1 MTSSRQS
8 SPLPVRKPR
17 RHQSRSMSRR
27 RERSRSTGN
36 SDDHRRCCRSPS
48 PPQTSDKMRGK
59 RRRLRSHDDDC
70 WGVHPELPYIGTHSH
85 NSRCSVC
92 TEYGAHLALA
102 SAAQLCT
109 YQCACYDLVHLQDRL
124 LQRRSVE
131 DVDRMLHHAEADNED
146 LRSDNAHLQEENDKL
161 KARLASM
168 GPLQPQ
174 PATAD
179 APLQAP
185 SSFRGKARE
194 QEHPQCQ
201 SMGYLP
207 ATHHHDTQGKPP
219 THEDMCLTTSRPA
232 LHEPAHDAL
241 SSMEL
246 DGPRDVEQALWL
258 SAHWC

>member
-1 MTSSRQS
+1 MRRKRHCSCSR
-8 SPLPVRKPR
+8 
-17 RHQSRSMSRR
+17 
-27 RERSRSTGN
+27 
-36 SDDHRRCCRSPS
+36 
-48 PPQTSDKMRGK
+48 
-59 RRRLRSHDDDC
+59 DDDC
-70 WGVHPELPYIGTHSH
+70 WGVHPELPYIAHSH

-109 YQCACYDLVHLQDRL
+109 YQHARYDLVHLQDHL
-124 LQRRSVE
+124 LQCHSIK

-146 LRSDNAHLQEENDKL
+146 LQSDNARLQEENDEL
-161 KARLASM
+161 KAHLASM

-179 APLQAP
+179 APLRAP
-185 SSFRGKARE
+185 SSFRGRAWE

-201 SMGYLP
+201 SMGYPP

-219 THEDMCLTTSRPA
+219 THEDMCLMTSRPA
-232 LHEPAHDAL
+232 PHEPAHNAF

-246 DGPRDVEQALWL
+246 DGPCESCPLYEQFSNLEKTLKEIEGQLFPEFNGTERPHTVRILGEEWAEGKLKALFFRVNNKL
-258 SAHWC
+258 YTYC